1 MIITISREFGSG
13 GRDISRALAA
23 HYDVPLYDQNML
35 SEIGIDE
42 SYDIDRINQYDEAPR
57 WMIRSRT
64 VRGLT
69 NSNIDNIAMKEF
81 DFLREKARVKES
93 FIVLGH
99 CGESILKEYDPISI
113 FVNASMDLRIE
124 RTMQEFELDEKEAY
138 ALTKKNGSQSQD
150 VS

>member
-64 VRGLT
+64 VRGV
-69 NSNIDNIAMKEF
+69 D
-81 DFLREKARVKES
+81 
-93 FIVLGH
+93 
-99 CGESILKEYDPISI
+99 
-113 FVNASMDLRIE
+113 
-124 RTMQEFELDEKEAY
+124 EFEYRQYRDE
-138 ALTKKNGSQSQD
+138 G
-150 VS
+150 V